1 MRKKLILTAV
11 LMAGMISSTYAA
23 DLEKVTVLNNGNLSI
38 STTTDFTL
46 PNWEVKWDVKV
57 LKDYMVSFAFKD
69 PQNAKKVS
77 LNLTY
82 DLEKNK
88 SYSLLGIDGAEANM
102 NFDLKDEI
110 QTEIVNP
117 EVDSKK
123 LSIEKIVITDSKTVE
138 VYYNQEVKAEEFTY
152 RLLSELPTKT
162 QKSDGEF
169 LNIELQKPLED
180 LSSYLVLANSL
191 FDAAGKE
198 VKLKDIYY
206 EFETP
211 NKLDNV
217 FEKLPELNAGW
228 DENSVTST
236 GNIDEVAQK
245 NPHNPKTWSEMWLAL
260 LLALV
265 FAWIIYTRKKA

>member
-1 MRKKLILTAV
+1 MRKKLILTAI

-23 DLEKVTVLNNGNLSI
+23 DLEKITVLNNGNLSI
-38 STTTDFTL
+38 STTTDFNL
-46 PNWEVKWDVKV
+46 PNGEVKWDVKV

-69 PQNAKKVS
+69 PQNLKKVS

-88 SYSLLGIDGAEANM
+88 FYSLLGIDGAEANM
-102 NFDLKDEI
+102 NFDLKDKI
-110 QTEIVNP
+110 QTEILNP

-123 LSIEKIVITDSKTVE
+123 LSIEKIIITDSKTVE
-138 VYYNQEVKAEEFTY
+138 VYYNQEVKSEEFTY

-198 VKLKDIYY
+198 VKLKDVYY

-217 FEKLPELNAGW
+217 FEKLPELNAGN
-228 DENSVTST
+228 DENFVVST
-236 GNIDEVAQK
+236 GNVEEIAQK
-245 NPHNPKTWSEMWLAL
+245 NPHNPKTGPEMWLAL
-260 LLALV
+260 LLALA

>member
-1 MRKKLILTAV
+1 MRKKLILTAI
-11 LMAGMISSTYAA
+11 LTAGIISSTYAA
-23 DLEKVTVLNNGNLSI
+23 DLEKITVLNNGNLSI
-38 STTTDFTL
+38 STTTDFNL
-46 PNWEVKWDVKV
+46 PNGEVKWDVKV

-69 PQNAKKVS
+69 PQNSKKVS

-102 NFDLKDEI
+102 NFDLKDKI
-110 QTEIVNP
+110 QTEILNP
-117 EVDSKK
+117 EVDSTK
-123 LSIEKIVITDSKTVE
+123 LSIEKIVIIDSKTVE
-138 VYYNQEVKAEEFTY
+138 VYYNQELKAEEFTY

-162 QKSDGEF
+162 KKSDGEF

-211 NKLDNV
+211 NKLDNI
-217 FEKLPELNAGW
+217 FEKLPELNAGN
-228 DENSVTST
+228 DENFVVST
-236 GNIDEVAQK
+236 GNVEEIAQK
-245 NPHNPKTWSEMWLAL
+245 NPHNPKTGPEMWLIL
-260 LLALV
+260 FLALS
-265 FAWIIYTRKKA
+265 FAGFAYTRKKA

>member
-1 MRKKLILTAV
+1 MRKKLILTAI
-11 LMAGMISSTYAA
+11 LTAGMISSTYAA
-23 DLEKVTVLNNGNLSI
+23 DLEKITVLNNGNLSI

-69 PQNAKKVS
+69 PQNSKKVS

-102 NFDLKDEI
+102 NFDLKDKI
-110 QTEIVNP
+110 QTEILNP
-117 EVDSKK
+117 EVDSTK
-123 LSIEKIVITDSKTVE
+123 LSIEKIVIIDSKTVE
-138 VYYNQEVKAEEFTY
+138 VYYNQELKAEEFTY
-152 RLLSELPTKT
+152 RLLSELLTKT
-162 QKSDGEF
+162 KKSDGEF

-198 VKLKDIYY
+198 VKLKDVYY

-217 FEKLPELNAGW
+217 FEKLPELNAGN
-228 DENSVTST
+228 DENFVVST
-236 GNIDEVAQK
+236 GNVEEIAQK
-245 NPHNPKTWSEMWLAL
+245 NPHNPKTGPEMWLIL
-260 LLALV
+260 FLALS
-265 FAWIIYTRKKA
+265 FAGFAYTRKKS

>member
-1 MRKKLILTAV
+1 MRKKLILTAI
-11 LMAGMISSTYAA
+11 LTAGMISSTYAA
-23 DLEKVTVLNNGNLSI
+23 DLEKITVLNNGNLSI
-38 STTTDFTL
+38 STTTDFNL
-46 PNWEVKWDVKV
+46 PNGEVKWDVKV

-69 PQNAKKVS
+69 PQNSKKVS

-102 NFDLKDEI
+102 NFDLKDKI
-110 QTEIVNP
+110 QTEILNP
-117 EVDSKK
+117 EVDSTK
-123 LSIEKIVITDSKTVE
+123 LSIEKIVIIDSKTVE
-138 VYYNQEVKAEEFTY
+138 VYYNQELKAEEFTY
-152 RLLSELPTKT
+152 RLLSELLTKT
-162 QKSDGEF
+162 KKSDGEF

-198 VKLKDIYY
+198 VKLKDVYY

-217 FEKLPELNAGW
+217 FEKLPELNAGN
-228 DENSVTST
+228 DENFVVST
-236 GNIDEVAQK
+236 GNVEEIAQK
-245 NPHNPKTWSEMWLAL
+245 NPHNPKTGPEMWLIL
-260 LLALV
+260 FLALS
-265 FAWIIYTRKKA
+265 FAGFAYTRKKA

>member
-1 MRKKLILTAV
+1 
-11 LMAGMISSTYAA
+11 
-23 DLEKVTVLNNGNLSI
+23 
-38 STTTDFTL
+38 
-46 PNWEVKWDVKV
+46 
-57 LKDYMVSFAFKD
+57 MVSFAFKD

-217 FEKLPELNAGW
+217 FEKLPELNAG
-228 DENSVTST
+228 
-236 GNIDEVAQK
+236 
-245 NPHNPKTWSEMWLAL
+245 
-260 LLALV
+260 
-265 FAWIIYTRKKA
+265 